1 MSRELWPELSLFC
14 VETCPIS
21 RDTFL
26 SRQVAY
32 ELCTDSLTALDGA
45 NAFPLTSYNCLY
57 CKDDTCDGGVASEW
71 REEIRHRTQ
80 AARRD
85 GQRRSRVVI
94 GCTLGAGAD
103 LAQASFAGQHDT
115 YLNITG
121 TAAHA

>member
-1 MSRELWPELSLFC
+1 MR
-14 VETCPIS
+14 
-21 RDTFL
+21 
-26 SRQVAY
+26 Y
-32 ELCTDSLTALDGA
+32 LTRYL
-45 NAFPLTSYNCLY
+45 PVTSSGLRVVYCLY

-115 YLNITG
+115 YLNIAG
-121 TAAHA
+121 TDAHA